1 MEDRRTS
8 SHGKSA
14 RQGKAAVAAPHG
26 RQAAEKP
33 TLGLGAFLAADV
45 EVEEHVTIGPHA
57 VVLANSMPG
66 GSQTVL
72 RAESEVGANAT
83 VLPGVTLGIRSKVLP
98 GSVVTRSV
106 PPMAIVEG
114 NPAHI
119 VGFRESGG
127 EQRLR
132 LVRPDSGQPAVRS
145 SSVQGVTLHDFR
157 MVPDPRGNLSV
168 GEFEREIPFKP
179 KRYFVIFDVPNAET
193 RGEHAHLRCEQ
204 FLVAVKGSVHVV
216 ADDGE
221 RREEFVL
228 DQPNV
233 GVYLPK
239 LVWGVQYQY
248 TPDAVL
254 MVFASHYYDP
264 KDYIRDYAD
273 FLTIVRRERAGYSAE
288 SGKRAAA

>member
-8 SHGKSA
+8 SHAKSS
-14 RQGKAAVAAPHG
+14 RQSETAGLTPTG
-26 RQAAEKP
+26 RPSAEKP
-33 TLGLGAFLAADV
+33 TLGAGAFLAPDV
-45 EVEEHVTIGPHA
+45 EVEEHVAIGPHA
-57 VVLANSMPG
+57 VVLANTNPAG
-66 GSQTVL
+66 PRTLL

-83 VLPGVTLGIRSKVLP
+83 VLPGVTLGIKSKVLP

-114 NPAHI
+114 NPARI

-233 GVYLPK
+233 GIYLPT

-248 TPDAVL
+248 TQDAVL
-254 MVFASHYYDP
+254 IVFASHYYDP